1 MKCSFC
7 GNAVSQGT
15 GKAVVR
21 KDGSMLFFC
30 GTKCERNHRIREPV
44 KVKWTEAHRKAAEKP

>member
-7 GNAVSQGT
+7 GNDVSHGT

-30 GTKCERNHRIREPV
+30 CTKCERNHRIREPV
-44 KVKWTEAHRKAAEKP
+44 KVKWTEAHRKAGNK